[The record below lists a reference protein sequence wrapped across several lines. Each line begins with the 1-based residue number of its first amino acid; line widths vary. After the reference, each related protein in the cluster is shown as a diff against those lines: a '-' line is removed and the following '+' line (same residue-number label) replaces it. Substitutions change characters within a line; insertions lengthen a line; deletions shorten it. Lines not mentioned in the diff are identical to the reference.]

1 MSKELVISAASHE
14 RRVAILEEG
23 QLVEIYIEREKEF
36 ALVGSIY
43 KGKVTRVLPG
53 MQSAFVD
60 IGLDGDAFLYVSDVF
75 ENLEDY
81 DHDHAHEAPRS
92 GASAPG
98 PRLVAPL
105 ASTEDVEHDA
115 GSHSVELLPG
125 ESLARASSSAHE
137 GHVGE
142 VSEVHDDSLIEVSD
156 DEHAADASA
165 TSAAPDEE
173 AGEERQ
179 PGNVHPPA
187 GHETDSEAGD
197 ERQPESNASA
207 PQNFGPNYKAS
218 NYPPR
223 GGNARPG
230 QNFGGRP
237 DRGND
242 RGDRGNDRGNDRG
255 GQGGDRG
262 QDSGGGRGRFG
273 RRGGRRR
280 GSRPGGAP
288 GGGRNLP
295 PSKYASPQGG
305 GSEPRGD
312 SRGDSRGNDQR
323 NQGQNRGSQPRGFE
337 PRGAEKRGFDNRR
350 PETPRHGGTSPG
362 APGFDA
368 AEEPILLPGES
379 LAKYR
384 GKPAASSSAPVAQP
398 QPADGLSEETQN
410 RQPSS
415 AGSPAQSGAPATG
428 GPRRFTGGLPRWLL
442 ADAGA
447 ESEAAPVSADE
458 NIGVADDSTL
468 SAHGNNPPRHEA
480 SPLELPTGSP
490 IESEQLNDDQIAAL
504 ASGIV
509 EAKQEVIGEVAHADS
524 LAGGA
529 IFEDEEDDVEEIE
542 VSEEVSEVVEE
553 EDEDDED
560 ESETEVHAAESES
573 STEVSQLT
581 DEEHAE
587 VEEGRAA
594 NRAEAEA
601 DAAHESAE
609 HHAALGIHDSE
620 HEEDHAG
627 AQHHEGTHGQEVTE
641 RAVAGDISADSL
653 VSSAAVTPM
662 AEDDII
668 LLPGET
674 RSPRSA
680 SPGGAPAPREEFP
693 RDSARVGGNPRQR
706 FQRPFRSGSGGRD
719 RGRDNRGGRPDS
731 RGPRHDNRPGGR
743 SDNRSDSRSGRPERS
758 GSGSRP
764 GQRFERRPSGPGGPR
779 HDRGHGG
786 HHSGSSR
793 RPQLI
798 SEMLKAGQDVVIQ
811 IAKEPLGKKGAR
823 ITSHVALPGRFL
835 VYMPT
840 IDHIGVSRKIA
851 SADNRSRLRRLVGE
865 ARGSYPGGFIVRTA
879 AGGATD
885 EEIRADIE
893 FLGTTWNEIKE
904 RSEQRKA
911 PSLLHRDLNLVE
923 RILRDYVSDDFTAI
937 WIDSEEEY
945 SKVVEFVSRFQPKLV
960 GRVKLYTKETPIFE
974 EFGIQHEL
982 DKALRAKVW
991 LKSGGYIVI
1000 NHTEALVA
1008 IDVNTGKFV
1017 GKGSTRLEDT
1027 IVKTNLEAVK
1037 EIVRQIRLR
1046 DLGGIIVVD
1055 FIDMEERRN
1064 RDKVLFALQQAL
1076 EEDKA
1081 PSKALSFNEF
1091 GLVCITRKRTK
1102 QALER
1107 VLCQPCPYC
1116 TGSGMVKSIPTLCYE
1131 IQAEARKMA
1140 VAGHEGP
1147 NLTLRVHPEI
1157 AKALKTR
1164 ESLLMDELEQTSHK
1178 HIIIQSDATLH
1189 WEQYDIY

>member
-1 MSKELVISAASHE
+1 MSKELVISASSHE

-81 DHDHAHEAPRS
+81 DHGHGETP
-92 GASAPG
+92 
-98 PRLVAPL
+98 VL
-105 ASTEDVEHDA
+105 ATPMTRGG
-115 GSHSVELLPG
+115 GSPIEVLPG
-125 ESLARASSSAHE
+125 ETLA
-137 GHVGE
+137 
-142 VSEVHDDSLIEVSD
+142 
-156 DEHAADASA
+156 AA
-165 TSAAPDEE
+165 
-173 AGEERQ
+173 G
-179 PGNVHPPA
+179 A
-187 GHETDSEAGD
+187 GHEETLHLDESPIEAQSSEELHAGDRGIEQENVYAEAGAEAPEASEPE

-207 PQNFGPNYKAS
+207 PQNFGPNYNPTR

-223 GGNARPG
+223 V
-230 QNFGGRP
+230 
-237 DRGND
+237 GND
-242 RGDRGNDRGNDRG
+242 RGQGHERGQGH
-255 GQGGDRG
+255 GGDRG
-262 QDSGGGRGRFG
+262 RGRRGRFG
-273 RRGGRRR
+273 RRR
-280 GSRPGGAP
+280 GSGG
-288 GGGRNLP
+288 GGDRRHQGGRNLP
-295 PSKYASPQGG
+295 PSKYASPHG
-305 GSEPRGD
+305 ERD
-312 SRGDSRGNDQR
+312 SRGYDHRRPMGDRGP
-323 NQGQNRGSQPRGFE
+323 GGPAPAE
-337 PRGAEKRGFDNRR
+337 PRED
-350 PETPRHGGTSPG
+350 
-362 APGFDA
+362 D
-368 AEEPILLPGES
+368 IVLPGES

-384 GKPAASSSAPVAQP
+384 DRPQ
-398 QPADGLSEETQN
+398 QPAVEQTPQQEREE
-410 RQPSS
+410 RQPDFEQQP
-415 AGSPAQSGAPATG
+415 PARPSFGGQPPVG
-428 GPRRFTGGLPRWLL
+428 GPRRFTGSLPHWVL
-442 ADAGA
+442 ADNETAGEAAGAEAAEEAQQVEETVEAAEASSSREEEHAEETHGEAHRNGSAGLSEEELSALSTRLVEAKHEETQARADADALVAETDFEEEETEEEAEEETLTEEAHEDEAEDLREEHEDEVPAADSPLSEAA
-447 ESEAAPVSADE
+447 ESEAAHQDPQR
-458 NIGVADDSTL
+458 IL
-468 SAHGNNPPRHEA
+468 SAAERADLAHDA
-480 SPLELPTGSP
+480 ALEHV
-490 IESEQLNDDQIAAL
+490 ESEIAARAGSAEG
-504 ASGIV
+504 AS
-509 EAKQEVIGEVAHADS
+509 
-524 LAGGA
+524 
-529 IFEDEEDDVEEIE
+529 
-542 VSEEVSEVVEE
+542 SEPAAEE
-553 EDEDDED
+553 EE
-560 ESETEVHAAESES
+560 
-573 STEVSQLT
+573 
-581 DEEHAE
+581 
-587 VEEGRAA
+587 
-594 NRAEAEA
+594 
-601 DAAHESAE
+601 
-609 HHAALGIHDSE
+609 
-620 HEEDHAG
+620 
-627 AQHHEGTHGQEVTE
+627 
-641 RAVAGDISADSL
+641 
-653 VSSAAVTPM
+653 
-662 AEDDII
+662 I

-674 RSPRSA
+674 RSQRDA
-680 SPGGAPAPREEFP
+680 SGPREEFVR
-693 RDSARVGGNPRQR
+693 RDSARIGNDLRSR
-706 FQRPFRSGSGGRD
+706 FQRPHRGGRERGGD
-719 RGRDNRGGRPDS
+719 RGRGRFDRRGGGD
-731 RGPRHDNRPGGR
+731 RGRG
-743 SDNRSDSRSGRPERS
+743 
-758 GSGSRP
+758 
-764 GQRFERRPSGPGGPR
+764 RFERRGG
-779 HDRGHGG
+779 GGG
-786 HHSGSSR
+786 HHRGHHIGGHAPQR

-798 SEMLKAGQDVVIQ
+798 SEMLKAGQEVVVQ

-851 SADNRSRLRRLVGE
+851 SAENRSRLRRLVGE

-885 EEIRADIE
+885 DEIRTDIE
-893 FLGTTWNEIKE
+893 FLGKSWNEIKQKFE
-904 RSEQRKA
+904 ERKA
-911 PSLLHRDLNLVE
+911 PALLHRDLNLVE
-923 RILRDYVSDDFTAI
+923 RILRDYVSDDFTGI

-945 SKVVEFVSRFQPKLV
+945 GKVVEFVSRFQPKLV
-960 GRVKLYTKETPIFE
+960 NKVKLYTKEQPIFE

-1064 RDKVLFALQQAL
+1064 REKVLTALQMSL
-1076 EEDKA
+1076 EQDKA

-1140 VAGHEGP
+1140 TAEHEGP

-1164 ESLLMDELEQTSHK
+1164 ESILIDELEQNAHK

>member
-43 KGKVTRVLPG
+43 KGRVTRVLPG

-81 DHDHAHEAPRS
+81 DHDHGHTPQ
-92 GASAPG
+92 ASAISPA
-98 PRLVAPL
+98 APL
-105 ASTEDVEHDA
+105 VE
-115 GSHSVELLPG
+115 VLPG
-125 ESLARASSSAHE
+125 ESLANAHSS
-137 GHVGE
+137 
-142 VSEVHDDSLIEVSD
+142 
-156 DEHAADASA
+156 DE
-165 TSAAPDEE
+165 AAPLSADDAAQQSILHEE
-173 AGEERQ
+173 PMHADFTHEHEHDATGTQEAHAESESD
-179 PGNVHPPA
+179 GNREPHA
-187 GHETDSEAGD
+187 EAE

-207 PQNFGPNYKAS
+207 PQNFGQYNPTQK
-218 NYPPR
+218 YP
-223 GGNARPG
+223 
-230 QNFGGRP
+230 RP

-242 RGDRGNDRGNDRG
+242 RGG
-255 GQGGDRG
+255 GQDFRGDRGGDRG
-262 QDSGGGRGRFG
+262 RGGRWG

-280 GSRPGGAP
+280 SGGRPP
-288 GGGRNLP
+288 QGGRNLP
-295 PSKYASPQGG
+295 PSKYASPQGDQR
-305 GSEPRGD
+305 PRD
-312 SRGDSRGNDQR
+312 SRGGYDSRGP
-323 NQGQNRGSQPRGFE
+323 QPRSFE
-337 PRGAEKRGFDNRR
+337 PRDNRR
-350 PETPRHGGTSPG
+350 PEGSRFSPPS
-362 APGFDA
+362 APPSSGEDD
-368 AEEPILLPGES
+368 IVLPGES

-384 GKPAASSSAPVAQP
+384 NKPVAAAAAPARALIEPEIHEP
-398 QPADGLSEETQN
+398 QPDLGDSISSRGN
-410 RQPSS
+410 IQP
-415 AGSPAQSGAPATG
+415 AGTPSGG
-428 GPRRFTGGLPRWLL
+428 NIPRRSSGGLPRWLL
-442 ADAGA
+442 AETGNEAETSSTGA
-447 ESEAAPVSADE
+447 AELTSSADDTATAASGSSSAAPDVVEQERTRTDTSLSDE
-458 NIGVADDSTL
+458 DVAVISSSL
-468 SAHGNNPPRHEA
+468 
-480 SPLELPTGSP
+480 
-490 IESEQLNDDQIAAL
+490 I
-504 ASGIV
+504 
-509 EAKQEVIGEVAHADS
+509 EAKHEETQAHAAADT

-529 IFEDEEDDVEEIE
+529 VF
-542 VSEEVSEVVEE
+542 EE
-553 EDEDDED
+553 EDEEQ
-560 ESETEVHAAESES
+560 EEEENEEENEETE
-573 STEVSQLT
+573 TEDS
-581 DEEHAE
+581 
-587 VEEGRAA
+587 VEEREEIRATQA
-594 NRAEAEA
+594 ETESQDVGVEEIAAIETRALDSHALREAEA
-601 DAAHESAE
+601 DAAHESAL
-609 HHAALGIHDSE
+609 HAAAIGDHEIHEETE
-620 HEEDHAG
+620 HEHQPVEATG
-627 AQHHEGTHGQEVTE
+627 TESAPEPVIAQ
-641 RAVAGDISADSL
+641 DDS
-653 VSSAAVTPM
+653 
-662 AEDDII
+662 I

-674 RSPRSA
+674 RAPRS
-680 SPGGAPAPREEFP
+680 GAPEPRPDFP
-693 RDSARVGGNPRQR
+693 RDSARIGGNPRAR
-706 FQRPFRSGSGGRD
+706 FQRPYRSGGRD
-719 RGRDNRGGRPDS
+719 RDNRGRDNRGGRPDR
-731 RGPRHDNRPGGR
+731 RGGRPGG
-743 SDNRSDSRSGRPERS
+743 GP
-758 GSGSRP
+758 
-764 GQRFERRPSGPGGPR
+764 RFERRPGGPHRHQSGHSGP
-779 HDRGHGG
+779 
-786 HHSGSSR
+786 SR

-798 SEMLKAGQDVVIQ
+798 SEMLKAGQDIVIQ

-851 SADNRSRLRRLVGE
+851 SAENRSRLRRLVGE
-865 ARGSYPGGFIVRTA
+865 ARGAYPGGFIVRTA
-879 AGGATD
+879 AGGASD
-885 EEIRADIE
+885 EEIRTDIE
-893 FLGTTWNEIKE
+893 FLGKTWNEIKE

-911 PSLLHRDLNLVE
+911 PALLHRDLNLVE

-945 SKVVEFVSRFQPKLV
+945 GKVVEFVSRFQPKLV
-960 GRVKLYTKETPIFE
+960 NRVKLYSKETPIFE

-1064 RDKVLFALQQAL
+1064 REKVLMALQQAL
-1076 EEDKA
+1076 EQDKA

-1140 VAGHEGP
+1140 IATADNEAP

-1164 ESLLMDELEQTSHK
+1164 ESMLIDELEQTTHK

-1189 WEQYDIY
+1189 WEQYDIC

>member
-1 MSKELVISAASHE
+1 MSKELVISASSHE

-81 DHDHAHEAPRS
+81 DHGHDHAHVS
-92 GASAPG
+92 GD
-98 PRLVAPL
+98 APL
-105 ASTEDVEHDA
+105 PAIAGGNAPSTI
-115 GSHSVELLPG
+115 ELLPG
-125 ESLARASSSAHE
+125 ESLATS
-137 GHVGE
+137 G
-142 VSEVHDDSLIEVSD
+142 VHDDLHLDETQADHAPVDDAPQDEYRAAEFREREEAAAAAAAEQHQDSEVSD
-156 DEHAADASA
+156 A
-165 TSAAPDEE
+165 
-173 AGEERQ
+173 
-179 PGNVHPPA
+179 
-187 GHETDSEAGD
+187 D

-207 PQNFGPNYKAS
+207 PQNFAPSYNPTRS
-218 NYPPR
+218 YPPR
-223 GGNARPG
+223 GGSDRG
-230 QNFGGRP
+230 P
-237 DRGND
+237 DRGGD
-242 RGDRGNDRGNDRG
+242 RGDRAGDR
-255 GQGGDRG
+255 GGDRG
-262 QDSGGGRGRFG
+262 RG
-273 RRGGRRR
+273 RRGRWGRRR
-280 GSRPGGAP
+280 PGG
-288 GGGRNLP
+288 GGGGGGHHHGQGGRNLP
-295 PSKYASPQGG
+295 PSKYASPQG
-305 GSEPRGD
+305 ERD
-312 SRGDSRGNDQR
+312 SRSY
-323 NQGQNRGSQPRGFE
+323 
-337 PRGAEKRGFDNRR
+337 DNRR
-350 PETPRHGGTSPG
+350 PNDRVPS
-362 APGFDA
+362 APVDKV
-368 AEEPILLPGES
+368 EDDIVLPGES

-384 GKPAASSSAPVAQP
+384 GRPVPPPVEPVREQEPEERQPDFEQPTGRTAVGLPQGGPGVRRRFSGSLPHWVLADAKSEAAEATPSEEVAASASSEAVEPISAPIGEHPQEAAAAQP
-398 QPADGLSEETQN
+398 AHNGSSLDEEQLAALSASLVEAKHEETQA
-410 RQPSS
+410 R
-415 AGSPAQSGAPATG
+415 AEADTLVGGAT
-428 GPRRFTGGLPRWLL
+428 F
-442 ADAGA
+442 D
-447 ESEAAPVSADE
+447 EEEEEVHEADE
-458 NIGVADDSTL
+458 HL
-468 SAHGNNPPRHEA
+468 H
-480 SPLELPTGSP
+480 
-490 IESEQLNDDQIAAL
+490 
-504 ASGIV
+504 
-509 EAKQEVIGEVAHADS
+509 
-524 LAGGA
+524 
-529 IFEDEEDDVEEIE
+529 DEEDHEDAEHEE
-542 VSEEVSEVVEE
+542 SERAREDA
-553 EDEDDED
+553 EDEADREHQ
-560 ESETEVHAAESES
+560 EAIEASEAD
-573 STEVSQLT
+573 L
-581 DEEHAE
+581 HAE
-587 VEEGRAA
+587 
-594 NRAEAEA
+594 
-601 DAAHESAE
+601 
-609 HHAALGIHDSE
+609 HDSE
-620 HEEDHAG
+620 QEPGRESEHESEHDSEQHSGHGSEEFTTRVGSESYASLSAQGKTTESIIEED
-627 AQHHEGTHGQEVTE
+627 V
-641 RAVAGDISADSL
+641 V
-653 VSSAAVTPM
+653 
-662 AEDDII
+662 

-674 RSPRSA
+674 RTPRD
-680 SPGGAPAPREEFP
+680 PNAPREEFVR
-693 RDSARVGGNPRQR
+693 RDSARIGSNPRSR
-706 FQRPFRSGSGGRD
+706 FQRPQRGGRD
-719 RGRDNRGGRPDS
+719 RGGDRGGRGRFDRPRGRDRGGD
-731 RGPRHDNRPGGR
+731 RGPDRGPDGGR
-743 SDNRSDSRSGRPERS
+743 G
-758 GSGSRP
+758 
-764 GQRFERRPSGPGGPR
+764 RFERRGGPGHSHGP
-779 HDRGHGG
+779 HRGHQGG
-786 HHSGSSR
+786 HAPVR

-798 SEMLKAGQDVVIQ
+798 SEMLKPGQDVVVQ

-885 EEIRADIE
+885 DEIRTDIE
-893 FLGTTWNEIKE
+893 FLGKTWNEIKE
-904 RSEQRKA
+904 KSEDRKPPA
-911 PSLLHRDLNLVE
+911 LLHRDLNLVE

-945 SKVVEFVSRFQPKLV
+945 GKVVEFVSRFQPRLV
-960 GRVKLYTKETPIFE
+960 NRVKLYTKEQPIFE

-1064 RDKVLFALQQAL
+1064 REKVLAALQFALEQ
-1076 EEDKA
+1076 DKA

-1131 IQAEARKMA
+1131 IQSEARKMA
-1140 VAGHEGP
+1140 VTPEHEGP

-1164 ESLLMDELEQTSHK
+1164 ESMLIDELEQNAHK
-1178 HIIIQSDATLH
+1178 HIIIQSDPTLH

>member
-81 DHDHAHEAPRS
+81 DHGHVHDQPQTS
-92 GASAPG
+92 VASLPAAIGSP
-98 PRLVAPL
+98 
-105 ASTEDVEHDA
+105 VE
-115 GSHSVELLPG
+115 VLPG
-125 ESLARASSSAHE
+125 ESLARANEHHEETGPEEFHQHEAHAVDEQHASHEDVPAAEAQHLEHHDALPSAPVE
-137 GHVGE
+137 E
-142 VSEVHDDSLIEVSD
+142 Q
-156 DEHAADASA
+156 HAE
-165 TSAAPDEE
+165 T
-173 AGEERQ
+173 EERQ
-179 PGNVHPPA
+179 P
-187 GHETDSEAGD
+187 D
-197 ERQPESNASA
+197 SNASA
-207 PQNFGPNYKAS
+207 PQNFAPHYNPTQ
-218 NYPPR
+218 NYPAR
-223 GGNARPG
+223 GGNDRPG
-230 QNFGGRP
+230 QSFGRGGDRSS
-237 DRGND
+237 DRGGD
-242 RGDRGNDRGNDRG
+242 RSGDRGRG
-255 GQGGDRG
+255 GRW
-262 QDSGGGRGRFG
+262 G
-273 RRGGRRR
+273 RRGGRHR
-280 GSRPGGAP
+280 GGRPQGGP
-288 GGGRNLP
+288 GGRNLP

-305 GSEPRGD
+305 E
-312 SRGDSRGNDQR
+312 SRGYDNRGGQSRGY
-323 NQGQNRGSQPRGFE
+323 
-337 PRGAEKRGFDNRR
+337 DNRR
-350 PETPRHGGTSPG
+350 AEAPRNSAPSVTS
-362 APGFDA
+362 A
-368 AEEPILLPGES
+368 AEEEILLPGES

-384 GKPAASSSAPVAQP
+384 NKPAAASAPVPVIEHEAHEERAAAEEVTP
-398 QPADGLSEETQN
+398 RATTNLPA
-410 RQPSS
+410 
-415 AGSPAQSGAPATG
+415 AAATG
-428 GPRRFTGGLPRWLL
+428 GVPRRFSGGLPRWLL
-442 ADAGA
+442 ADGGTEVEPAPSEEGTRSSEETSAAGGPL
-447 ESEAAPVSADE
+447 SE
-458 NIGVADDSTL
+458 
-468 SAHGNNPPRHEA
+468 PPRETADHHVEA
-480 SPLELPTGSP
+480 GRNDVELN
-490 IESEQLNDDQIAAL
+490 EDQVAAL
-504 ASGIV
+504 ASGFV
-509 EAKQEVIGEVAHADS
+509 EAKHEETQEEAEAD
-524 LAGGA
+524 AVVGGA
-529 IFEDEEDDVEEIE
+529 EF
-542 VSEEVSEVVEE
+542 EE
-553 EDEDDED
+553 EEE
-560 ESETEVHAAESES
+560 EEEETEELEETIV
-573 STEVSQLT
+573 TEVSQLS
-581 DEEHAE
+581 EEEAEE
-587 VEEGRAA
+587 VEAGRAA
-594 NRAEAEA
+594 NRAEFAADVAQEHAEH
-601 DAAHESAE
+601 DAAHGSPEHGEQEHGEHEYVEAE
-609 HHAALGIHDSE
+609 HVEEEVLSAAPGESVAE
-620 HEEDHAG
+620 
-627 AQHHEGTHGQEVTE
+627 TP
-641 RAVAGDISADSL
+641 AVA
-653 VSSAAVTPM
+653 
-662 AEDDII
+662 EDNVI

-674 RSPRSA
+674 RAPRV
-680 SPGGAPAPREEFP
+680 GGPAAPREDFP
-693 RDSARVGGNPRQR
+693 RDSARIGGNPRSR
-706 FQRPFRSGSGGRD
+706 FQRPFRSGGRD
-719 RGRDNRGGRPDS
+719 RGRGGRPDS
-731 RGPRHDNRPGGR
+731 RGGRPDRGGRPGG
-743 SDNRSDSRSGRPERS
+743 GP
-758 GSGSRP
+758 
-764 GQRFERRPSGPGGPR
+764 RFERRGPGGPR
-779 HDRGHGG
+779 HNRGYQGG
-786 HHSGSSR
+786 HSGPSR

-840 IDHIGVSRKIA
+840 VHHTGVSRKII
-851 SADNRSRLRRLVGE
+851 SAENRSRLRRLVSE
-865 ARGSYPGGFIVRTA
+865 AGNAYPGGFIVRTA

-885 EEIRADIE
+885 DEIRADIE
-893 FLGTTWNEIKE
+893 FLGKTWNEIKE

-911 PSLLHRDLNLVE
+911 PALLHRDLNLVE
-923 RILRDYVSDDFTAI
+923 RILRDYVSDDFTGI
-937 WIDSEEEY
+937 WIDNEEEY
-945 SKVVEFVSRFQPKLV
+945 GKIVEFVSRFQPKLV
-960 GRVKLYTKETPIFE
+960 NKVKLYTKETPIFE

-1064 RDKVLFALQQAL
+1064 REKVLSALQQAL

-1140 VAGHEGP
+1140 TPDHEGP
-1147 NLTLRVHPEI
+1147 NLTIRVNPEI

-1164 ESLLMDELEQTSHK
+1164 ESMLIDELEQTSHK

>member
-1 MSKELVISAASHE
+1 MSKELVISATSHE

-81 DHDHAHEAPRS
+81 DHGHGHGEIAT
-92 GASAPG
+92 GPG
-98 PRLVAPL
+98 PGTRV
-105 ASTEDVEHDA
+105 STTI
-115 GSHSVELLPG
+115 ELLPG
-125 ESLARASSSAHE
+125 ETLAAAGGREEGTHGAGGAAEHVHASESA
-137 GHVGE
+137 G
-142 VSEVHDDSLIEVSD
+142 
-156 DEHAADASA
+156 
-165 TSAAPDEE
+165 
-173 AGEERQ
+173 AGEGTPEYAGEAHDTAHVEAAEEREF
-179 PGNVHPPA
+179 P
-187 GHETDSEAGD
+187 EAE
-197 ERQPESNASA
+197 ERQPESNDSA
-207 PQNFGPNYKAS
+207 PQNFAPNYNPTR

-223 GGNARPG
+223 H
-230 QNFGGRP
+230 
-237 DRGND
+237 GND
-242 RGDRGNDRGNDRG
+242 RGER
-255 GQGGDRG
+255 GGDRG
-262 QDSGGGRGRFG
+262 VDRDRG
-273 RRGGRRR
+273 RGGRRGRWGRRR
-280 GSRPGGAP
+280 GGGDRRHH
-288 GGGRNLP
+288 GQGGRNLP
-295 PSKYASPQGG
+295 PSKYASPHG
-305 GSEPRGD
+305 ERD
-312 SRGDSRGNDQR
+312 SRGY
-323 NQGQNRGSQPRGFE
+323 
-337 PRGAEKRGFDNRR
+337 DNRR
-350 PETPRHGGTSPG
+350 SGDRDRGPSGPSERRE
-362 APGFDA
+362 DD
-368 AEEPILLPGES
+368 IVLPGES

-384 GKPAASSSAPVAQP
+384 GRPQQAPVEP
-398 QPADGLSEETQN
+398 LGDHEPEE
-410 RQPSS
+410 RQPDFEQPT
-415 AGSPAQSGAPATG
+415 ARPAIGMQPPSG
-428 GPRRFTGGLPRWLL
+428 GPRRFSGSLPHWVL
-442 ADAGA
+442 ADTEPEGEAPEAAEAEEAETEAAEAISAAQYEEHEEVHAETHKNGTVGLSEEELNALSTRLVEAKHEETQALAEADTLHGGAEFEEEEEVEELPEEHHEEIHDAEASELVEA
-447 ESEAAPVSADE
+447 ESEVADE
-458 NIGVADDSTL
+458 EEEEEEVAGVHAEL
-468 SAHGNNPPRHEA
+468 SEAERAELAHEQALEHVEA
-480 SPLELPTGSP
+480 SAELTLTS
-490 IESEQLNDDQIAAL
+490 SEP
-504 ASGIV
+504 S
-509 EAKQEVIGEVAHADS
+509 S
-524 LAGGA
+524 
-529 IFEDEEDDVEEIE
+529 
-542 VSEEVSEVVEE
+542 SEHVVEE
-553 EDEDDED
+553 D
-560 ESETEVHAAESES
+560 V
-573 STEVSQLT
+573 V
-581 DEEHAE
+581 
-587 VEEGRAA
+587 
-594 NRAEAEA
+594 
-601 DAAHESAE
+601 
-609 HHAALGIHDSE
+609 
-620 HEEDHAG
+620 
-627 AQHHEGTHGQEVTE
+627 
-641 RAVAGDISADSL
+641 
-653 VSSAAVTPM
+653 
-662 AEDDII
+662 

-674 RSPRSA
+674 RKPRD
-680 SPGGAPAPREEFP
+680 PNAPREEFAR
-693 RDSARVGGNPRQR
+693 RDSARIGSDPRSR
-706 FQRPFRSGSGGRD
+706 FQRPHRGGRD
-719 RGRDNRGGRPDS
+719 RGG
-731 RGPRHDNRPGGR
+731 
-743 SDNRSDSRSGRPERS
+743 
-758 GSGSRP
+758 
-764 GQRFERRPSGPGGPR
+764 R
-779 HDRGHGG
+779 HDRRDRGRRFDRRGGGGHGHGHHRGHHGG
-786 HHSGSSR
+786 HAPQR

-798 SEMLKAGQDVVIQ
+798 SEMLKPGQDVVVQ

-851 SADNRSRLRRLVGE
+851 SAENRSRLRRLVGE

-885 EEIRADIE
+885 DEIRMDIE
-893 FLGTTWNEIKE
+893 FLGKTWNEIKQKNDE
-904 RSEQRKA
+904 RKA
-911 PSLLHRDLNLVE
+911 PALLHRDLNLVE
-923 RILRDYVSDDFTAI
+923 RVLRDYVSDDFTGI

-945 SKVVEFVSRFQPKLV
+945 GKVVEFVSRFQPKLV
-960 GRVKLYTKETPIFE
+960 SKVKLYTKEQPIFE

-1064 RDKVLFALQQAL
+1064 REKVLMALQSAL
-1076 EEDKA
+1076 EQDKA

-1140 VAGHEGP
+1140 VADHEGP

-1164 ESLLMDELEQTSHK
+1164 ESILIDELEQNAHK

>member
-75 ENLEDY
+75 ENLEEY
-81 DHDHAHEAPRS
+81 DHGHPLEQPQSLAPS
-92 GASAPG
+92 LPPA
-98 PRLVAPL
+98 V
-105 ASTEDVEHDA
+105 
-115 GSHSVELLPG
+115 GSPVELLPG
-125 ESLARASSSAHE
+125 ETLARASECHEEAVHEQSHPEEPFRGEQASREEAH
-137 GHVGE
+137 G
-142 VSEVHDDSLIEVSD
+142 
-156 DEHAADASA
+156 
-165 TSAAPDEE
+165 DEE
-173 AGEERQ
+173 GQQFGEHSDAVQPAGHDELRAEGREERQ
-179 PGNVHPPA
+179 P
-187 GHETDSEAGD
+187 D
-197 ERQPESNASA
+197 SNASA
-207 PQNFGPNYKAS
+207 PQNFSAHYNPTQ
-218 NYPPR
+218 NYP
-223 GGNARPG
+223 ARS
-230 QNFGGRP
+230 
-237 DRGND
+237 GND
-242 RGDRGNDRGNDRG
+242 RGDDR
-255 GQGGDRG
+255 GDRG
-262 QDSGGGRGRFG
+262 RGGRWG

-280 GSRPGGAP
+280 GGRPQGGP
-288 GGGRNLP
+288 GGRNLP
-295 PSKYASPQGG
+295 PSKYASPQG
-305 GSEPRGD
+305 SEPRGYE
-312 SRGDSRGNDQR
+312 
-323 NQGQNRGSQPRGFE
+323 NRSGQPRGY
-337 PRGAEKRGFDNRR
+337 DNRR
-350 PETPRHGGTSPG
+350 QEGPRSPG
-362 APGFDA
+362 PSSSSLEVP
-368 AEEPILLPGES
+368 EEPVLLPGES

-384 GKPAASSSAPVAQP
+384 GKPAATSAPGSLVEHETH
-398 QPADGLSEETQN
+398 EEQHAAEEITP
-410 RQPSS
+410 RT
-415 AGSPAQSGAPATG
+415 AGNLPATTPSG
-428 GPRRFTGGLPRWLL
+428 SGVPRRFSGGLPRWLL

-447 ESEAAPVSADE
+447 EAEGASAGETASAAEEVAAAGSTSVEPSAEPPATERGPVRSDVDLSE
-458 NIGVADDSTL
+458 
-468 SAHGNNPPRHEA
+468 
-480 SPLELPTGSP
+480 
-490 IESEQLNDDQIAAL
+490 DQVAAL
-504 ASGIV
+504 ASGFV
-509 EAKQEVIGEVAHADS
+509 EAKHEETQAEAEADAVVGGAEFEEEAAEEEADEAEEISAGEVSGLSA
-524 LAGGA
+524 
-529 IFEDEEDDVEEIE
+529 EDA
-542 VSEEVSEVVEE
+542 EEVE
-553 EDEDDED
+553 
-560 ESETEVHAAESES
+560 A
-573 STEVSQLT
+573 
-581 DEEHAE
+581 
-587 VEEGRAA
+587 GRAA
-594 NRAEAEA
+594 SRAEFAA

-609 HHAALGIHDSE
+609 HAAATGEQEHGEHEQAEIEPLEEEVIAASSGEHAAE
-620 HEEDHAG
+620 
-627 AQHHEGTHGQEVTE
+627 
-641 RAVAGDISADSL
+641 
-653 VSSAAVTPM
+653 AAVI
-662 AEDDII
+662 EDDTL

-674 RSPRSA
+674 RAPRTGSPS
-680 SPGGAPAPREEFP
+680 APREDFP
-693 RDSARVGGNPRQR
+693 RDSARIGGNPRSR
-706 FQRPFRSGSGGRD
+706 FQRPFRSGGRD
-719 RGRDNRGGRPDS
+719 RGRDHRGGRPD
-731 RGPRHDNRPGGR
+731 RHGGDRGGR
-743 SDNRSDSRSGRPERS
+743 P
-758 GSGSRP
+758 
-764 GQRFERRPSGPGGPR
+764 RFERHGPGGPR
-779 HDRGHGG
+779 QDRGHHGG
-786 HHSGSSR
+786 YSGPSR

-851 SADNRSRLRRLVGE
+851 SAENRSRLRRLVSE
-865 ARGSYPGGFIVRTA
+865 ARGAYPGGFIVRTA
-879 AGGATD
+879 AGGASD
-885 EEIRADIE
+885 DEIRTDIE
-893 FLGTTWNEIKE
+893 FLGKTWSEIKQK
-904 RSEQRKA
+904 SEERKA
-911 PSLLHRDLNLVE
+911 PALLHRDLNLVE

-945 SKVVEFVSRFQPKLV
+945 GKVVEFVSRFQPKLV
-960 GRVKLYTKETPIFE
+960 NKVKLYTKETPIFE

-1064 RDKVLFALQQAL
+1064 REKVLSALQMAL
-1076 EEDKA
+1076 EQDKA

-1140 VAGHEGP
+1140 TAPEHEGP

-1164 ESLLMDELEQTSHK
+1164 ESMLIDELEQNSHK
-1178 HIIIQSDATLH
+1178 HVIIQSDATLH

>member
-81 DHDHAHEAPRS
+81 DPGHPHEQPQSAAPS
-92 GASAPG
+92 LPAAIGTP
-98 PRLVAPL
+98 
-105 ASTEDVEHDA
+105 VE
-115 GSHSVELLPG
+115 VLPG
-125 ESLARASSSAHE
+125 ESLARAT
-137 GHVGE
+137 GH
-142 VSEVHDDSLIEVSD
+142 HDEPAQQES
-156 DEHAADASA
+156 HAADDHHIDEAHAPQDESQ
-165 TSAAPDEE
+165 AAEGQRPQERHEE
-173 AGEERQ
+173 AQ
-179 PGNVHPPA
+179 PA
-187 GHETDSEAGD
+187 AQDEAHVEGAD
-197 ERQPESNASA
+197 ERQPDSNASA
-207 PQNFGPNYKAS
+207 PQNFAPHYNPTQ
-218 NYPPR
+218 NYPSR
-223 GGNARPG
+223 SGSERPG
-230 QNFGGRP
+230 QNFG
-237 DRGND
+237 
-242 RGDRGNDRGNDRG
+242 RGNDRG
-255 GQGGDRG
+255 GDRGDRG
-262 QDSGGGRGRFG
+262 RGGRWG
-273 RRGGRRR
+273 RRGGGGRQR
-280 GSRPGGAP
+280 GGRPQGGP

-305 GSEPRGD
+305 E
-312 SRGDSRGNDQR
+312 SRGYD
-323 NQGQNRGSQPRGFE
+323 NRGGQPRGY
-337 PRGAEKRGFDNRR
+337 DNRR
-350 PETPRHGGTSPG
+350 QDAPRPSSPI
-362 APGFDA
+362 APTDTT
-368 AEEPILLPGES
+368 EEPILLPGES

-384 GKPAASSSAPVAQP
+384 GKPVA
-398 QPADGLSEETQN
+398 
-410 RQPSS
+410 
-415 AGSPAQSGAPATG
+415 APAPPRVVEHEVHEQQPEVEESSLRGSGSAAPASPSG
-428 GPRRFTGGLPRWLL
+428 GVARRFSGGLPRWLL
-442 ADAGA
+442 ADGG
-447 ESEAAPVSADE
+447 SEAAATDAGETAAPME
-458 NIGVADDSTL
+458 G
-468 SAHGNNPPRHEA
+468 A
-480 SPLELPTGSP
+480 SPAESTVL
-490 IESEQLNDDQIAAL
+490 ESESVRSDVELNEDQVAAL
-504 ASGIV
+504 ASGFV
-509 EAKQEVIGEVAHADS
+509 EAKHEETQEGAEAD
-524 LAGGA
+524 AVVGGA
-529 IFEDEEDDVEEIE
+529 EFEEEDAEEETGQTEAIRAAEDSELSVEETEDVEE
-542 VSEEVSEVVEE
+542 
-553 EDEDDED
+553 
-560 ESETEVHAAESES
+560 
-573 STEVSQLT
+573 Q
-581 DEEHAE
+581 
-587 VEEGRAA
+587 RAV

-601 DAAHESAE
+601 DFAHDSAI
-609 HHAALGIHDSE
+609 HAAGLGEHGQTETEHEQE
-620 HEEDHAG
+620 HEE
-627 AQHHEGTHGQEVTE
+627 E
-641 RAVAGDISADSL
+641 RAETEPHEAEHVEEEVISAAPGGTVIEAS
-653 VSSAAVTPM
+653 VVE
-662 AEDDII
+662 EDVI

-674 RSPRSA
+674 RAPRI
-680 SPGGAPAPREEFP
+680 GGATAPREEFP
-693 RDSARVGGNPRQR
+693 RSSARIGGNPRSR
-706 FQRPFRSGSGGRD
+706 FQRPFRSGGRD

-731 RGPRHDNRPGGR
+731 RGGRPDRGGRPGG
-743 SDNRSDSRSGRPERS
+743 P
-758 GSGSRP
+758 
-764 GQRFERRPSGPGGPR
+764 RFERRPSGPR
-779 HDRGHGG
+779 HDRGYQGG
-786 HHSGSSR
+786 HSGPSR

-840 IDHIGVSRKIA
+840 VHHTGVSRKII
-851 SADNRSRLRRLVGE
+851 SAENRSRLRRLVSE
-865 ARGSYPGGFIVRTA
+865 AGNSYPGGFIVRTA

-885 EEIRADIE
+885 DEIRTDID
-893 FLGTTWNEIKE
+893 FLGKTWNEIKE

-911 PSLLHRDLNLVE
+911 PALLHRDLDLVE
-923 RILRDYVSDDFTAI
+923 RMLRDYVSDDFTAI
-937 WIDSEEEY
+937 WIDNEEEY
-945 SKVVEFVSRFQPKLV
+945 GKVVEFVSRFQPKLV
-960 GRVKLYTKETPIFE
+960 SKVKLYTKETPIFE

-1064 RDKVLFALQQAL
+1064 REKVLSALQQAL

-1140 VAGHEGP
+1140 TADHEGP

-1164 ESLLMDELEQTSHK
+1164 ESMLMDELEQTSHK

>member
-81 DHDHAHEAPRS
+81 DHGHTEHTAVPYQPAGTHVVEA
-92 GASAPG
+92 
-98 PRLVAPL
+98 
-105 ASTEDVEHDA
+105 
-115 GSHSVELLPG
+115 LPG
-125 ESLARASSSAHE
+125 ETLAHASVAHE
-137 GHVGE
+137 VVSLE
-142 VSEVHDDSLIEVSD
+142 VPADVQNTEEHHAVDSES
-156 DEHAADASA
+156 AADH
-165 TSAAPDEE
+165 EE
-173 AGEERQ
+173 SGVEESM
-179 PGNVHPPA
+179 PGNEVPEARPIEAHSVS
-187 GHETDSEAGD
+187 HEDAD

-207 PQNFGPNYKAS
+207 PQNFSSQYNPTQTYS
-218 NYPPR
+218 SQRSER
-223 GGNARPG
+223 GG
-230 QNFGGRP
+230 
-237 DRGND
+237 
-242 RGDRGNDRGNDRG
+242 DRG
-255 GQGGDRG
+255 GQGYGRNDR
-262 QDSGGGRGRFG
+262 GGRGRWG
-273 RRGGRRR
+273 RRGGRHR
-280 GSRPGGAP
+280 GGRSHGQ
-288 GGGRNLP
+288 GGRNLP
-295 PSKYASPQGG
+295 PSKYASPQGDRDNRG
-305 GSEPRGD
+305 NESRGYDNRGNEPRSNDRGRGNYEQRGGQ
-312 SRGDSRGNDQR
+312 SRGYDQR
-323 NQGQNRGSQPRGFE
+323 GSY
-337 PRGAEKRGFDNRR
+337 DNRR
-350 PETPRHGGTSPG
+350 QEGPRYEKSSPPSTSG
-362 APGFDA
+362 SS
-368 AEEPILLPGES
+368 EEPFLLPGES

-384 GKPAASSSAPVAQP
+384 GKPPV
-398 QPADGLSEETQN
+398 
-410 RQPSS
+410 PSS
-415 AGSPAQSGAPATG
+415 PAAEPEAHEPKPDPDDLRVSGNVGGPIPVSGPGSSG

-442 ADAGA
+442 ADAA
-447 ESEAAPVSADE
+447 SESEAAPVSADE
-458 NIGVADDSTL
+458 NIGEAEDSSL
-468 SAHGNNPPRHEA
+468 SAHGANPSRHEPSPVESPVA
-480 SPLELPTGSP
+480 SASDLEAREEDMHADADL
-490 IESEQLNDDQIAAL
+490 SEDQAAAL
-504 ASGIV
+504 ASELV
-509 EAKQEVIGEVAHADS
+509 EAKHEETANHAETT
-524 LAGGA
+524 AMIGGA
-529 IFEDEEDDVEEIE
+529 EFDEEEVEDLQAAVETAE
-542 VSEEVSEVVEE
+542 EEEEEV
-553 EDEDDED
+553 EDDEAEELPVAQIDIAEDAD
-560 ESETEVHAAESES
+560 EIHPLRAAERAELEANAAQETAEHAAALGAFEH
-573 STEVSQLT
+573 STHQPEQVA
-581 DEEHAE
+581 DEEEHAE
-587 VEEGRAA
+587 PELIEAA
-594 NRAEAEA
+594 SSEAQGETP
-601 DAAHESAE
+601 S
-609 HHAALGIHDSE
+609 ISE
-620 HEEDHAG
+620 DE
-627 AQHHEGTHGQEVTE
+627 
-641 RAVAGDISADSL
+641 
-653 VSSAAVTPM
+653 
-662 AEDDII
+662 I

-674 RSPRSA
+674 RAPRMT
-680 SPGGAPAPREEFP
+680 GAPREEF
-693 RDSARVGGNPRQR
+693 RDSARIGGSPRAR
-706 FQRPFRSGSGGRD
+706 FQRPQRGGRD
-719 RGRDNRGGRPDS
+719 RGGRGRHDRGGRP
-731 RGPRHDNRPGGR
+731 GGH
-743 SDNRSDSRSGRPERS
+743 
-758 GSGSRP
+758 
-764 GQRFERRPSGPGGPR
+764 RFERRGPGGPR
-779 HDRGHGG
+779 HDRH
-786 HHSGSSR
+786 HHRHSGPPR

-798 SEMLKAGQDVVIQ
+798 SEMLKAGQDVVVQ

-851 SADNRSRLRRLVGE
+851 SAENRSRLRRLVGE

-885 EEIRADIE
+885 DEIRTDIE
-893 FLGTTWNEIKE
+893 FLGKTWNEIKD
-904 RSEQRKA
+904 RSEQRKSPA
-911 PSLLHRDLNLVE
+911 LLHRDLNLVE
-923 RILRDYVSDDFTAI
+923 RILRDYVSDDFTGI
-937 WIDSEEEY
+937 WIDNEEEY
-945 SKVVEFVSRFQPKLV
+945 GKIVEFVSRFQPKLV
-960 GRVKLYTKETPIFE
+960 NKVKLYTKETPIFE

-1064 RDKVLFALQQAL
+1064 REKVLTALQQAL
-1076 EEDKA
+1076 EQDKA

-1140 VAGHEGP
+1140 LASDADSP

-1164 ESLLMDELEQTSHK
+1164 ESMLMDELEQTSHK

>member
-1 MSKELVISAASHE
+1 MSKELVISASSHE

-81 DHDHAHEAPRS
+81 DHGHGEAPV
-92 GASAPG
+92 AAAPVN
-98 PRLVAPL
+98 R
-105 ASTEDVEHDA
+105 
-115 GSHSVELLPG
+115 GSVPPIEVLPG
-125 ESLARASSSAHE
+125 ETLAVAAGGREEILQLDEPQAREVHE
-137 GHVGE
+137 GEPG
-142 VSEVHDDSLIEVSD
+142 VSEELHGVDHELERH
-156 DEHAADASA
+156 EGEPAEG
-165 TSAAPDEE
+165 TGE
-173 AGEERQ
+173 AGEMNEL
-179 PGNVHPPA
+179 
-187 GHETDSEAGD
+187 E

-207 PQNFGPNYKAS
+207 PQNFAPSYNPTR

-223 GGNARPG
+223 V
-230 QNFGGRP
+230 
-237 DRGND
+237 
-242 RGDRGNDRGNDRG
+242 
-255 GQGGDRG
+255 GGDRG
-262 QDSGGGRGRFG
+262 PGHDRGQGRDRGGDRGGDRG
-273 RRGGRRR
+273 RGGRRGRWGRRR
-280 GSRPGGAP
+280 GGPGGGGGDRRHQ

-305 GSEPRGD
+305 ERD
-312 SRGDSRGNDQR
+312 SRGY
-323 NQGQNRGSQPRGFE
+323 
-337 PRGAEKRGFDNRR
+337 DNRR
-350 PETPRHGGTSPG
+350 PPGDRGPGPSAPVEPRE
-362 APGFDA
+362 DD
-368 AEEPILLPGES
+368 IVLPGES

-384 GKPAASSSAPVAQP
+384 GRPQQSPAEPVREPEPEERQPDFEQPVARPAFGAQP
-398 QPADGLSEETQN
+398 T
-410 RQPSS
+410 
-415 AGSPAQSGAPATG
+415 TG
-428 GPRRFTGGLPRWLL
+428 GPRRFSGSLPHWVL
-442 ADAGA
+442 ADNETEGEAAGTEGA
-447 ESEAAPVSADE
+447 AAQHAVDAAATVPHAEKVHEETQREPQRNGTAGLSEEDLTALSARLVEAKHEETQARADADTLAGGADFDEEEAEEEVALHGEHREEEADDLHEEHSEEVHEGQSRLDASSGTSEEEHEESHAGLSEAERADLAHDQALEHVESEAAAAVSAD
-458 NIGVADDSTL
+458 GVV
-468 SAHGNNPPRHEA
+468 
-480 SPLELPTGSP
+480 
-490 IESEQLNDDQIAAL
+490 SERVL
-504 ASGIV
+504 
-509 EAKQEVIGEVAHADS
+509 
-524 LAGGA
+524 
-529 IFEDEEDDVEEIE
+529 EDDV
-542 VSEEVSEVVEE
+542 
-553 EDEDDED
+553 
-560 ESETEVHAAESES
+560 
-573 STEVSQLT
+573 
-581 DEEHAE
+581 
-587 VEEGRAA
+587 
-594 NRAEAEA
+594 
-601 DAAHESAE
+601 
-609 HHAALGIHDSE
+609 
-620 HEEDHAG
+620 
-627 AQHHEGTHGQEVTE
+627 
-641 RAVAGDISADSL
+641 
-653 VSSAAVTPM
+653 
-662 AEDDII
+662 I

-674 RSPRSA
+674 RSSRDS
-680 SPGGAPAPREEFP
+680 SAPREEFVR
-693 RDSARVGGNPRQR
+693 RDSARIGSDPRSR
-706 FQRPFRSGSGGRD
+706 FQRPHRGGRGRFDRRGGGD
-719 RGRDNRGGRPDS
+719 RGRGRFDRRGGGGGHH
-731 RGPRHDNRPGGR
+731 RGH
-743 SDNRSDSRSGRPERS
+743 
-758 GSGSRP
+758 
-764 GQRFERRPSGPGGPR
+764 
-779 HDRGHGG
+779 HGG
-786 HHSGSSR
+786 HGAPQR

-798 SEMLKAGQDVVIQ
+798 SEMLKAGQEVVVQ

-851 SADNRSRLRRLVGE
+851 SAENRSRLRRLVGE

-885 EEIRADIE
+885 DEIRTDIE
-893 FLGTTWNEIKE
+893 FLGKTWNEIKQKNDE
-904 RSEQRKA
+904 RKPPA
-911 PSLLHRDLNLVE
+911 LLHRDLNLVE
-923 RILRDYVSDDFTAI
+923 RILRDYVSDDFTGI
-937 WIDSEEEY
+937 WIDSEEEFG
-945 SKVVEFVSRFQPKLV
+945 KVVEFVSRFQPKLV
-960 GRVKLYTKETPIFE
+960 SKVKLYTKEQPIFE

-1064 RDKVLFALQQAL
+1064 REKVLGALQMAL
-1076 EEDKA
+1076 EQDKA

-1140 VAGHEGP
+1140 TADHEGP

-1164 ESLLMDELEQTSHK
+1164 ESILIDELEQNAHK